1 MKANEDKIKKSL
13 ESLIEQHSDLDDAI
27 ARLNE
32 MVPFD
37 QIKLQRLKKRKL
49 TLRDEIQSLRSLIVP
64 DIIA

>member
-32 MVPFD
+32 IVPFD

-49 TLRDEIQSLRSLIVP
+49 TLRDEIQSLQSLIVP

>member
-1 MKANEDKIKKSL
+1 MKASEDKIKKSL
-13 ESLIEQHSDLDDAI
+13 EVLIEQYSDLNDAI

-49 TLRDEIQSLRSLIVP
+49 TLRDEIQSLQSLIVP

>member
-27 ARLNE
+27 TRLNE

-49 TLRDEIQSLRSLIVP
+49 TLRDEIQSLQSLIVP

>member
-37 QIKLQRLKKRKL
+37 QIKLQRLKKRKM
-49 TLRDEIQSLRSLIVP
+49 TLMDEIQSLQSLIVP

>member
-1 MKANEDKIKKSL
+1 MKVNEDKIKKSL

-49 TLRDEIQSLRSLIVP
+49 TLRDEIQSLQSLIVP

>member
-1 MKANEDKIKKSL
+1 MKVNEDKIKKSL

-32 MVPFD
+32 IVPFD

-49 TLRDEIQSLRSLIVP
+49 TLRDEIQSLQSLIVP

>member
-1 MKANEDKIKKSL
+1 MKANKDKIKKLL
-13 ESLIEQHSDLDDAI
+13 ESLIERHSDLDDAI
-27 ARLNE
+27 TRLNE

-49 TLRDEIQSLRSLIVP
+49 TLRDEIQSLQSLIVP

>member
-1 MKANEDKIKKSL
+1 MKVNEDKIKKSL
-13 ESLIEQHSDLDDAI
+13 ESLIEQQSDLDDAI

-32 MVPFD
+32 IVPFD

-49 TLRDEIQSLRSLIVP
+49 TLRDEIQSLHSLIVP